1 LDAVELTVTLPVAVP
16 ADCGVNEMLNVV
28 LCPAVNVT
36 GVVTPFKANPL
47 PLIPI
52 VDTVT
57 LEPPEFVTV
66 SDSVCLLPMVTVPKS
81 MLTTP
86 TESVP
91 L

>member
-1 LDAVELTVTLPVAVP
+1 
-16 ADCGVNEMLNVV
+16 MLNVV

-66 SDSVCLLPMVTVPKS
+66 SDSVCLLPEGHRAKIDAHNPKGECAT
-81 MLTTP
+81 LTLLLARCAGSSLPGIP
-86 TESVP
+86 TAP
-91 L
+91 